1 MTGIILAAGVGNR
14 LGVSIPKGLLVLPSK
29 ETILGRQVRIM
40 KASRIKDIVVVVGF
54 KKETVKEA
62 LTGVRFAYNPRFADT
77 NTAKS
82 LLCGLEGIDD
92 DVLWANG
99 DVVFDEELVPMIVSQ
114 KHSSIL
120 VNTAECGE
128 EEIKYVA
135 DDDGNVKQIS
145 KQLTGADGEALG
157 LNLIK
162 RDSLGKFVEA
172 LRRSNDHDYFERA
185 VQDIIDQG
193 VVFKRLSVSGRKCI
207 EVDFEE
213 DWERAIDMFG
223 CDG

>member
-1 MTGIILAAGVGNR
+1 MTGIILAAGIGAR
-14 LGVSIPKGLLVLPSK
+14 LGLSVPKGLLVLPSG
-29 ETILGRQVRIM
+29 ETILARQVRIM
-40 KASRIKDIVVVVGF
+40 KAAGIQDIVVVVGF

-62 LTGVRFAYNPRFADT
+62 LSGVRFAFNPRFADT

-82 LLCGLEGIDD
+82 LLCGLKGIDD

-99 DVVFDEELVPMIVSQ
+99 DVVFDKELVPKIVSR

-120 VNTAECGE
+120 VNAAECGE
-128 EEIKYVA
+128 EEVKYIA

-145 KQLTGADGEALG
+145 KQLPGAQGEALG
-157 LNLIK
+157 MNLIK

-172 LRRSNDHDYFERA
+172 LARSDDHDYFERA
-185 VQDIIDQG
+185 VQDVIDQG
-193 VVFKRLSVSGRKCI
+193 VVFKRLPVSGHKCI

-213 DWERAIDMFG
+213 DWERAKEMFG
-223 CDG
+223 RNG